1 MPLNKMPEFDQ
12 YDILLINDMIHSIV
26 RAQGCSFRGLWVI
39 LGLRKGTLI
48 GLTRVLYTEDAIDH
62 LNSIIDLKRLNVLI
76 L

>member
-48 GLTRVLYTEDAIDH
+48 GLVFFCSVTVGVIPCH
-62 LNSIIDLKRLNVLI
+62 
-76 L
+76 